1 MDFINELNTLRNERI
16 AEINDEINIESLKKF
31 NEYMT
36 TLFTT
41 NNHIVKAA
49 LKNFV
54 KNKPNVTNPSIV
66 KDYVIPS
73 NKSKGFDLFFKQEG
87 GKNVKLFINS
97 ITESVYNGFNITIK
111 DSTEYN
117 KSLGVNTIHKITVRF
132 EIDLLSAFRT

>member
-54 KNKPNVTNPSIV
+54 KNKQTNNFTFISRPKNLI
-66 KDYVIPS
+66 
-73 NKSKGFDLFFKQEG
+73 LKQYFIRII
-87 GKNVKLFINS
+87 KTKL
-97 ITESVYNGFNITIK
+97 
-111 DSTEYN
+111 
-117 KSLGVNTIHKITVRF
+117 L
-132 EIDLLSAFRT
+132 